1 MENKKCLKPP
11 TRWKLKQHGGL
22 MAAEI
27 WRRKLTKTSTLQSR
41 PCRRAWEKHGF
52 LRSLCALLAP
62 KVLRNV
68 PRRRISDE
76 AEVPGDQEAAL
87 KSGMSRQ
94 SSTCKRFLG
103 MATLE
108 VFPGLNNHPTKVTN
122 NHEVSGFIHH
132 LGVLRF
138 TGWHWLVKSHQ
149 HGMSI

>member
-1 MENKKCLKPP
+1 
-11 TRWKLKQHGGL
+11 

-27 WRRKLTKTSTLQSR
+27 WRRKWTKPSTLQSR

-62 KVLRNV
+62 KALRNV

-76 AEVPGDQEAAL
+76 AEVPWEKEAAL
-87 KSGMSRQ
+87 KSRMSRL

-108 VFPGLNNHPTKVTN
+108 VFPGLNNPLKVTN

-132 LGVLRF
+132 LGVPRF
-138 TGWHWLVKSHQ
+138 TAWRSLNPISRACRWLKLSPRFA
-149 HGMSI
+149 IR